1 MIIIDVLVLLSNVFC
16 IGMFLYCLKYI
27 RNYGL
32 ILWGIF
38 LFLDIIFIG
47 LAELSHKFLLTNI
60 SREECLFLFEDVLM
74 LFGLGIELLL
84 CAKFM
89 KIKPIVLIAIFI
101 AFMGVWLTEFALK
114 SGQTIVKLNI
124 TEVFSQVL
132 TVALAWYYLL
142 ELSPKSLTPYHK
154 TPFFWIVM
162 GWLISSAISAVLFIP
177 DMGAKAD
184 VLTKE
189 IVGFITGMAQII
201 APILYAIGFWKTKN
215 WTLENPQ
222 G

>member
-1 MIIIDVLVLLSNVFC
+1 MTIIVVLGALSNVFC
-16 IGMFLYCLKYI
+16 IGMFLYRLKYI

-32 ILWGIF
+32 ILWGIS

-47 LAELSHKFLLTNI
+47 LAELSHKFLLSNI
-60 SREECLFLFEDVLM
+60 THEECLFLFENVLM

-89 KIKPIVLIAIFI
+89 KIKPIFLIAIFTVFI
-101 AFMGVWLTEFALK
+101 AIWLTEFVLK

-124 TEVFSQVL
+124 TEVFSEVL

-177 DMGAKAD
+177 DIGAKAD
-184 VLTKE
+184 ERSKE
-189 IVGFITGMAQII
+189 IIMLITGMAQII
-201 APILYAIGFWKTKN
+201 ASILYAIGFWKTKN
-215 WTLENPQ
+215 WSLENPQ